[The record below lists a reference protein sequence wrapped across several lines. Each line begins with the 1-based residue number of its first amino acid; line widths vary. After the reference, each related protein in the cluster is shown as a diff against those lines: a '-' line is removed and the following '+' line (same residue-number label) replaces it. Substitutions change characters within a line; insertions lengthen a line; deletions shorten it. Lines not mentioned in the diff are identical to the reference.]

1 MKISSVC
8 VYCASSS
15 KIDNIYFEAAA
26 ELGKALAE
34 NGIRCVCGAGN
45 QGLMGAL
52 TDSVLVNGGSM
63 KGVIPQF
70 MIDEGWHHKGI
81 SDMIVTENMHER
93 KELMAKSAEAAI
105 AMPGGCGT
113 MEELLEI
120 ITWKQ
125 LGLYFGPIVILNI
138 NGFYDDLI
146 KMLDKAISESFMRE
160 DHRNMWSVAQTVSEA
175 IAQLDNSEPWHELP
189 RKIAAI

>member
-81 SDMIVTENMHER
+81 SEMIVTENMHER

>member
-1 MKISSVC
+1 
-8 VYCASSS
+8 
-15 KIDNIYFEAAA
+15 
-26 ELGKALAE
+26 
-34 NGIRCVCGAGN
+34 
-45 QGLMGAL
+45 MGAL

>member
-26 ELGKALAE
+26 ELGKTLAE
-34 NGIRCVCGAGN
+34 NGIRCICGAGN

-63 KGVIPQF
+63 KGIIPRF

-93 KELMAKSAEAAI
+93 KELMARSADAVI

-138 NGFYDDLI
+138 KGFYDDLI
-146 KMLDKAISESFMRE
+146 KMLDKAINESFMRE
-160 DHRNMWSVAQTVSEA
+160 DHRNMWSVAETVSEA
-175 IAQLDNSEPWHELP
+175 IAQLDNSGPWHELP